1 MKYVLLIAAVAA
13 CKKEPAVDCKALAAD
28 PGTALQKVM
37 DTTTEP
43 AQVFAV
49 LEGCFAPNGDDCERA
64 AAGGQMMPS
73 MAISDGSAGDAVARS
88 ADWKAWAAKCRTLPA
103 DVQKCLVLSYALA
116 HPDCEKVAADAR
128 AKLK

>member
-1 MKYVLLIAAVAA
+1 MRVVILLALVA
-13 CKKEPAVDCKALAAD
+13 CKREPAVDCKALAAD

-37 DTTTEP
+37 DTTSEP

-49 LEGCFAPNGDDCERA
+49 LERCFAPNGDDCERA
-64 AAGGQMMPS
+64 AVGGQMMPS
-73 MAISDGSAGDAVARS
+73 MAITDGSAGDAAAHS
-88 ADWKAWAAKCRTLPA
+88 ADWKAWATHCRALPA

-116 HPDCEKVAADAR
+116 HPDCEKTAADAR